1 MPKTYA
7 PTKKTDA
14 TNATTAKQDPD
25 KPAKPGGDLGKDA
38 FLKLLVAQLKY
49 QDPSKPMDNSE
60 FLAQTAQFTT
70 VEKLEDLATAEQSM
84 LNAQLQLG
92 ASNLIGKTVT
102 YADKDGHPITGV
114 VSSAKFFTG
123 GPPTL
128 HVGNT
133 DIALA
138 SVTEVSD
145 GQTPPATQNPQPAP
159 PGAQTTQPSAQT
171 TQPGTHDTPPAA
183 QNTQPSAQNTQP
195 GAHDT
200 PPTAQNTQPS
210 AQNTQ
215 PSAQNTQPAV
225 QNGQPAQSGA
235 QQQQPQQQQQ
245 QQQQPAGTNPS
256 APARPAPGQ
265 PAS

>member
-7 PTKKTDA
+7 PTKQTDA
-14 TNATTAKQDPD
+14 TTTKQDPD

-128 HVGNT
+128 RVGNT

-145 GQTPPATQNPQPAP
+145 GQTPPATQNAQPAQP
-159 PGAQTTQPSAQT
+159 NAQN
-171 TQPGTHDTPPAA
+171 TPPAA
-183 QNTQPSAQNTQP
+183 QNTP
-195 GAHDT
+195 
-200 PPTAQNTQPS
+200 
-210 AQNTQ
+210 
-215 PSAQNTQPAV
+215 V
-225 QNGQPAQSGA
+225 QTGQPAQPGA
-235 QQQQPQQQQQ
+235 QQ

-256 APARPAPGQ
+256 VPARPAPGQ

>member
-14 TNATTAKQDPD
+14 PTNAPANAPTTKQDPD

-145 GQTPPATQNPQPAP
+145 GHTPPATQNAQPAQ
-159 PGAQTTQPSAQT
+159 PGAQNTQPGAQNTQPGAQNTPPGAQT

-183 QNTQPSAQNTQP
+183 QASAQNT
-195 GAHDT
+195 
-200 PPTAQNTQPS
+200 
-210 AQNTQ
+210 
-215 PSAQNTQPAV
+215 PAV
-225 QNGQPAQSGA
+225 ANGQPAPPGA
-235 QQQQPQQQQQ
+235 QQQQQQHQ

-256 APARPAPGQ
+256 VPARPAPGQ